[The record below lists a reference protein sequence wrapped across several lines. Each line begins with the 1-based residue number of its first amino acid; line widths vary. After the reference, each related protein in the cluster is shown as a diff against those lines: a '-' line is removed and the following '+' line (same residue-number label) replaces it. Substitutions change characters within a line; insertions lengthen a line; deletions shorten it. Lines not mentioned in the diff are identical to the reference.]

1 MEYVR
6 LLLLLIHALIIEK
19 RHDEASNILHDTMA
33 HIIIGDC
40 RMGAALCVAG
50 VNLNLMRVDPKEAL
64 IMLRPLVCNML
75 RVFVRT
81 NMHDLHRTSLT
92 SLIST
97 KKMCNKSNVE
107 HLTPYRYKAK
117 RFSSLTGQIGVKG
130 GTCCLKLCANFVKS
144 GMVRSALMR
153 RYIFK
158 DVLRLA

>member
-81 NMHDLHRTSLT
+81 NMHELH
-92 SLIST
+92 
-97 KKMCNKSNVE
+97 
-107 HLTPYRYKAK
+107 
-117 RFSSLTGQIGVKG
+117 
-130 GTCCLKLCANFVKS
+130 
-144 GMVRSALMR
+144 
-153 RYIFK
+153 
-158 DVLRLA
+158 